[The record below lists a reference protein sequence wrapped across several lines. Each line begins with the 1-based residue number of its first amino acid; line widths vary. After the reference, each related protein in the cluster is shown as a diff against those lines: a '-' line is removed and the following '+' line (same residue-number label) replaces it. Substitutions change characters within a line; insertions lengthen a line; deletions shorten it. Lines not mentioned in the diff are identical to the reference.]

1 MGEKTMPQ
9 DYAYDI
15 FISYRHKGPAYSWVT
30 EYFHPLLEQW
40 LPESVPVE
48 YDVKI
53 FIDSQIETGA
63 EWPAKLRQALRTS
76 RCLLPILSP
85 EYFRSKWCQA
95 ELQTMRQRE
104 QVLGLRTEENSSGLI
119 YAVVFASPDLLPAE
133 VQNIERKDMSD
144 WATTYSDFRNSKN
157 CESFE
162 REMKLVCKELPKML
176 QRAPAWQDWPVV
188 TPPEPPQR
196 VPVALGQTRL

>member
-1 MGEKTMPQ
+1 MRQ
-9 DYAYDI
+9 NYVYDI

-40 LPESVPVE
+40 LPECVPVE

-63 EWPAKLRQALRTS
+63 EWPAKLSQALRMS

-85 EYFRSKWCQA
+85 EFFRSKWCQA

-104 QVLGLRTEENSSGLI
+104 QILGLRTQENPYGLI
-119 YAVVFASPDLLPAE
+119 YAVVFASPKLLPPE
-133 VQNIERKDMSD
+133 VQNIEWKDMSL
-144 WATTYSDFRNSKN
+144 WATTYSNFKNSGN
-157 CESFE
+157 FESFE
-162 REMKLVCKELPKML
+162 SEMKRVCEELSQMI
-176 QRAPAWQDWPVV
+176 QRAPTWQDWPVV

-196 VPVALGQTRL
+196 VAVALEQTRL